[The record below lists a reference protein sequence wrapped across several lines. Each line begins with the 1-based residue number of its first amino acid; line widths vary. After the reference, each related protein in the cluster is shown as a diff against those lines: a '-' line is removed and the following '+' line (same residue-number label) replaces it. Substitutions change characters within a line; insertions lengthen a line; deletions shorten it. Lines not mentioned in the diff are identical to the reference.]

1 MKSAHLVKL
10 SVFSKEEDSEADV
23 LKSFLSLVPF
33 NLEEEKLQLKTSTAE
48 GFEHKKIRVFEL
60 TLTKEKHTTKF
71 LESLISRLNDDQ
83 KRLILNQAES
93 RLDEDLN
100 FFMRLDK
107 DKLLEKNEYFI
118 TQSGNCF
125 HLKMHIASFPA
136 KRQNAMEVLRGFLGK
151 TISSQQLF

>member
-93 RLDEDLN
+93 RLDDDLN
-100 FFMRLDK
+100 FFLRFDK
-107 DKLLEKNEYFI
+107 CKFVKENQLWLTDK
-118 TQSGNCF
+118 GNCF
-125 HLKMHIASFPA
+125 HVKVSIAAFPSKKEMALKAV
-136 KRQNAMEVLRGFLGK
+136 KG
-151 TISSQQLF
+151 LFSVI

>member
-1 MKSAHLVKL
+1 MKLAHTIKL
-10 SVFSKEEDSEADV
+10 SVFVNEGESEPLVLGRIKELLPVD
-23 LKSFLSLVPF
+23 
-33 NLEEEKLQLKTSTAE
+33 
-48 GFEHKKIRVFEL
+48 FEL
-60 TLTKEKHTTKF
+60 EKIHIEKRTVEGLHGNKIIILELNIDKEKHTTLFIETLVGK
-71 LESLISRLNDDQ
+71 LSQQQ
-83 KRLILNQAES
+83 KELLLRQAES